1 MNLTC
6 NILFVKLAILL
17 QKIEVINIF
26 GFDQAITVF
35 EFVLPTRDK
44 ASIDINGIKKS
55 CGVEKSLSLYRL
67 LE

>member
-44 ASIDINGIKKS
+44 ASIDINGIKK
-55 CGVEKSLSLYRL
+55 
-67 LE
+67 